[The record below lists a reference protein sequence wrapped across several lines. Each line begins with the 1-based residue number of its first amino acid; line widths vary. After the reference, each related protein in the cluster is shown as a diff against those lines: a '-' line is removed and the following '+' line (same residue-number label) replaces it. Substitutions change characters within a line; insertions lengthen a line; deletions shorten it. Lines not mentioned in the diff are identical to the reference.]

1 MAILAPTR
9 SLRRNRY
16 GLKAFVGSPKYI
28 PVRWYEWSKIKGDR
42 SLKECSGLQRGAS
55 VTKTIPLWNSTD
67 RAWATRTLL
76 VFYRL
81 ERAE

>member
-42 SLKECSGLQRGAS
+42 SLKECSGL
-55 VTKTIPLWNSTD
+55 
-67 RAWATRTLL
+67 
-76 VFYRL
+76 
-81 ERAE
+81 